1 MQPMIILTDA
11 QVVELHNRIGQIQR
25 LIENAQVIK
34 TATAQPKTVTEQTT
48 KAPKTITRARRAR
61 PGRTLLTT
69 DQVIEIK
76 RQLAAGDKSSAQIAR
91 DFKIH
96 ITTLSLI
103 KRGKTWKDVHVPA

>member
-11 QVVELHNRIGQIQR
+11 QVVELNNSIGQIQR

-34 TATAQPKTVTEQTT
+34 TSPAQPKTVTEPATT
-48 KAPKTITRARRAR
+48 TPKTITKGRKARH
-61 PGRTLLTT
+61 GRTLLTA

-76 RQLAAGDKSSAQIAR
+76 RQIAAGDKSSAQIAR

-96 ITTLSLI
+96 ITTLNLI
-103 KRGKTWKDVHVPA
+103 KRGKTWKDVQVPA